1 MSGFDLDLFVLIDP
15 LVTNSFILF
24 SYEFTTDV
32 NSRNSKRSKSLL
44 KELVLGFI
52 ASVFLGIGS
61 LFVFLSAGLYV

>member
-1 MSGFDLDLFVLIDP
+1 MFV
-15 LVTNSFILF
+15 LF
-24 SYEFTTDV
+24 SYEFTTDL
-32 NSRNSKRSKSLL
+32 NSRNSKRSKSLI